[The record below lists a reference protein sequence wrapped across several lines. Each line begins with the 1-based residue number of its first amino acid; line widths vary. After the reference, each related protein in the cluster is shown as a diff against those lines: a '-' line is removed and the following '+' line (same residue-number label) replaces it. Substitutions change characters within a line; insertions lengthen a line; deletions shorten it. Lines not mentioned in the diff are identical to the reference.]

1 MPLKVTVVKKQEG
14 VFMVA
19 PLGSV
24 DSTTYTELDAKI
36 KSVLTPAL
44 KVLVLNM
51 AGVGYITSMG
61 ISVVF
66 KAKKAV
72 EEKGGTF
79 MMTDLQ
85 PQIKQVFEIIK
96 ALPTMSV
103 FASIEEADEYLA
115 EMQRRE
121 IEKRRGGQA

>member
-1 MPLKVTVVKKQEG
+1 MPLKVTTIKKQEG

-19 PLGSV
+19 PLGAV
-24 DSTTYTELDAKI
+24 DSTTYTELEGKI
-36 KSVLTPAL
+36 RSVLGPSL
-44 KVLVLNM
+44 KVLILNM
-51 AGVGYITSMG
+51 AGVSYITSMG
-61 ISVVF
+61 ISVIF
-66 KAKKAV
+66 KARKDV

-121 IEKRRGGQA
+121 IEKRRGGQV